1 MKKTLLFIF
10 LVVSAS
16 LFKVNAQTE
25 VLLWSDDFSNT
36 DFYVNVGDVLTTV
49 SDTFSVQATNATIEA
64 KLATED
70 VQGKYASITATD
82 DGGGEKLYFKV
93 ASGHTIHGCTNGSY
107 ILRAKVRALNGKEV
121 KLKVFSKLDENLV
134 EGTSASTDWT
144 EVETTFDI
152 TSLDEGKKTYPV
164 FVFSSNA
171 VQDYDV
177 DDIRI
182 YKLDDATAIK
192 KNVDS
197 GLKIYPNPAVD
208 VVNIEGASVVK
219 TVDITDLSGRT
230 AISVSEL
237 SGNKIDVAGLQRG
250 VYLMKVT
257 TDKGIKVVKLVKK

>member
-1 MKKTLLFIF
+1 MKKSLLLIGFFTI
-10 LVVSAS
+10 A
-16 LFKVNAQTE
+16 LFKVSAQTE
-25 VLLWSDDFSNT
+25 TLLWSDDFSNA
-36 DFYVNVGDVLTTV
+36 DFYVNVGDDLTTV

-197 GLKIYPNPAVD
+197 SLKIYPNPASSI
-208 VVNIEGASVVK
+208 VNINSSTDVQKIEVVDFTGK
-219 TVDITDLSGRT
+219 TAMVVENANNRLDVSGL
-230 AISVSEL
+230 E
-237 SGNKIDVAGLQRG
+237 RG
-250 VYLMKVT
+250 VYLMRVT
-257 TDKGIKVVKLVKK
+257 SNNGVKVVKLVKK